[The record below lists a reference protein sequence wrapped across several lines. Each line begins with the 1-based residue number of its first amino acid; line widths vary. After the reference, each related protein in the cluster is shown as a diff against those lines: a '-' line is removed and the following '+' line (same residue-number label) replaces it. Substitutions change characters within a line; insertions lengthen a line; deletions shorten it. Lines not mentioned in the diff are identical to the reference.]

1 MKIYKLLRERLVR
14 LGMPTEIELVTDA
27 YAWMY
32 DRHRIDCKVLKSP
45 ETHRFISIARDAD
58 QQIHQITSQD
68 YHNTLYRASCAA
80 LRKGA
85 DLLERRQKQK
95 WPKL

>member
-1 MKIYKLLRERLVR
+1 MKIYKLLRERLIR
-14 LGMPTEIELVTDA
+14 LGMPLEIELVTDA
-27 YAWMY
+27 HAWMY
-32 DRHRIDCKVLKSP
+32 DRHRIDCKVLQSP
-45 ETHRFISIARDAD
+45 ETHRFISIAKDVD
-58 QQIHQITSQD
+58 KPIPKITSQD
-68 YHNTLYRASCAA
+68 AHNTLYKASCAA